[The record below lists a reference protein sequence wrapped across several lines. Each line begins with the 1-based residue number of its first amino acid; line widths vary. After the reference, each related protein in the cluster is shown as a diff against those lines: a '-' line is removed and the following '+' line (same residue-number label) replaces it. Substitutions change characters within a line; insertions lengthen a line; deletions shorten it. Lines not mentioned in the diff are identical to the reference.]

1 MAISALRRTA
11 PLALA
16 ANPLAGAQGS
26 RLLSWSTAEVDP
38 GDRFDFWRT
47 VRTDGLFGATT
58 ELAPEQRPLFSGQFA
73 LRKFGSADLIKL
85 RASPHY
91 VERGPADIAKAPGDS
106 LCIYQQLGG
115 GCQFWAGDADDFSI
129 TNGQFA
135 TGYSDLPY
143 HAVPLTADG
152 FDFRVLKVPVAELS
166 GPITGLHD
174 LVAKPFSDR
183 AELSPLL
190 ESCFSDLTEATD
202 NSDPA
207 TAIAQVQT
215 ITRLALIER
224 GIVRPRS
231 RAAQHAIRV
240 GRRSLARRLI
250 GRHIAEPQLSPNFV
264 ANLLGISIRHLHVL
278 FEETNQS
285 FAQTVTTLRIE
296 RSCRLLREA
305 PAMTIAE
312 IALAS
317 GFDSIA
323 TYYRVFRAHQG
334 VTPGDLRDATI
345 RPAA

>member
-1 MAISALRRTA
+1 MAISALRRA
-11 PLALA
+11 PPSALA
-16 ANPLAGAQGS
+16 ADPPAGAQGS
-26 RLLSWSTAEVDP
+26 LLLSWSTAEADP
-38 GDRFDFWRT
+38 GDRFDYWRT
-47 VRTDGLFGATT
+47 VRAKGLLGATA
-58 ELAPEQRPLFSGQFA
+58 ELAPEQRPLFSGEFA
-73 LRKFGSADLIKL
+73 LRTFGGAGLIKL

-91 VERGPADIAKAPGDS
+91 VERSPADIAKAPGDS

-115 GCQFWAGDADDFSI
+115 GGQFWAGDPVDFSI

-174 LVAKPFSDR
+174 LVAKPCSDR
-183 AELSPLL
+183 AQLSPLL
-190 ESCFSDLTEATD
+190 ESCFSDLTEAAD
-202 NSDPA
+202 DSDPA
-207 TAIAQVQT
+207 TAIAQVRT

-240 GRRSLARRLI
+240 GRLSLARRLI
-250 GRHIAEPQLSPNFV
+250 GRHIAEPQLSPKFV
-264 ANLLGISIRHLHVL
+264 ADLLGISVRHLHVL
-278 FEETNQS
+278 FEETSQS
-285 FAQTVTTLRIE
+285 LAQTVTTLRIE

-305 PAMTIAE
+305 PVMTIAE

-334 VTPGDLRDATI
+334 ITPGDLRDATVI
-345 RPAA
+345 